1 VSNDSAGHPNPG
13 VTRSCAAILTRAGGD
28 NLDVCV
34 QQVDGAAPLRL
45 TSSPADEFEPSFSP
59 DGNRIVFRSER
70 DGGGI
75 YR

>member
-1 VSNDSAGHPNPG
+1 
-13 VTRSCAAILTRAGGD
+13 
-28 NLDVCV
+28 
-34 QQVDGAAPLRL
+34 VDGAAPLRL